1 MTRVKTILVTGGCGF
16 IGSHFIRL
24 LWQRTAYQVVNLDN
38 LTYAGDLS
46 RLADVEGLDR
56 YAFVKGDIADAETV
70 EKLVARVRPWAVVN
84 FAAESHVDRSILDP
98 APFLRTNVIGV
109 EALLEAARRHDVER
123 FLQISTDEVYGDV
136 NAQPPP
142 SEDSPP
148 RPSNPYSASKA
159 AADLLCL
166 SYYRTYGLPVII
178 ARSSNNYG
186 PFQFPEKLIPL
197 TIRNALSGH
206 ELPVYGDGLQ
216 QRDWLHVGD
225 NCEAI
230 LRALEHGAGG
240 AIYNIGTG
248 QGRTNLSVVEA
259 VCDLVAALTQR
270 DAAVLRG
277 RIKFVADRPGHDRR
291 YAMDTRRSRSELG
304 WSPRIA
310 FDTGLE
316 STVAWYVQNAAW
328 VAEAAGSEFLAYYDT
343 VYRREWGRSS

>member
-1 MTRVKTILVTGGCGF
+1 MSSEKTVLVTGGCGF
-16 IGSHFIRL
+16 IGSHFVHVL
-24 LWQRTAYQVVNLDN
+24 LQRPSYDVANLDK

-46 RLADVEGLDR
+46 RLAGVEGFDR
-56 YAFVKGDIADAETV
+56 YTFVKGDTADPGIV
-70 EKLVARVRPWAVVN
+70 EELVARTRPWAVVN

-98 APFLRTNVIGV
+98 TPFLRTNVLGV
-109 EALLEAARRHDVER
+109 QVLLEAARRHGVER

-136 NAQPPP
+136 NAQPPS

-166 SYYRTYGLPVII
+166 SYHRTYGLPVIV

-197 TIRNALSGH
+197 TILNALSGKD
-206 ELPVYGDGLQ
+206 LPVYGDGLQ
-216 QRDWLHVGD
+216 QRDWLHASD

-230 LRALEHGAGG
+230 LRVLEHGAVG

-248 QGRTNLSVVEA
+248 QERSNLSVVEA

-270 DAAVLRG
+270 DAAALRA

-304 WSPRIA
+304 WSPRIV
-310 FDTGLE
+310 FERGLE
-316 STVAWYVQNAAW
+316 STAAWYVQNAAW
-328 VAEAAGSEFLAYYDT
+328 AASVAGSEFLAYYDA
-343 VYRREWGRSS
+343 VYRREWGRSP